1 MKLGTRIILAAGIL
15 SAFSLNIFA
24 QTNDALPVP
33 IDVSAQTN
41 TNTVTVTNFV
51 TVTVTVT
58 NFVTVTNVPVKAVAK
73 GGDGKAADAK
83 VADAKAAEAKPNVPV
98 QYPWVNTLTAGLTL
112 TRGNSDSLLATAKI
126 VSDKKTPI
134 NEFSLGGDATYGS
147 ANSVANIET
156 YHGFSQWNHLF
167 SERWYSYLR
176 GEGLHDGIADVKYR
190 GTITSGMGYYLIKQT
205 NTTWS
210 AEIGPGGV
218 FERVGDADNSYVTM
232 RLAEK
237 FEHKFNK
244 NSARVW
250 ENVEI
255 LPQLNKVSDYLVNS
269 EIGVESALYK
279 TLSLQV
285 FLDDNLNSQPA
296 TGRRRNDVKL
306 VSGVTYKF

>member
-1 MKLGTRIILAAGIL
+1 MKLSKSIILAAGIL
-15 SAFSLNIFA
+15 SAFSLNILA
-24 QTNDALPVP
+24 QTNDVP
-33 IDVSAQTN
+33 AQ

-51 TVTVTVT
+51 TVTVVVT
-58 NFVTVTNVPVKAVAK
+58 NVVTVTNVPVNPVAIAKA
-73 GGDGKAADAK
+73 GDGKTAEVKAT
-83 VADAKAAEAKPNVPV
+83 DAKAKAPAK
-98 QYPWVNTLTAGLTL
+98 YPWNNTLTAGLTL
-112 TRGNSDSLLATAKI
+112 TRGNSDSLLATAKFI
-126 VSDKKTPI
+126 TDKKTPI
-134 NEFSLGGDATYGS
+134 NEFNMGADATYGS

-167 SERWYSYLR
+167 SERWYGYIR

-190 GTITSGMGYYLIKQT
+190 GTIGSGMGYYLIKNT
-205 NTTWS
+205 NTTFS

-218 FERVGDADNSYVTM
+218 FERVGETDNSYVTM

-255 LPQLNKVSDYLVNS
+255 LPQLDKVSDYLVNS

-279 TLSLQV
+279 SLSLQV
-285 FLDDNLNSQPA
+285 FLDDNLNSEPA

-306 VSGVTYKF
+306 VSGVSYKF